1 MHTIAIVLFDDF
13 TDIDFFLIKDILGR
27 TRHDWVVK
35 VLGTKPSHHSVLGNT
50 VTTDDH
56 LMAAN
61 DADAVIFCSGQQGIP
76 AVLADPQFMSSF
88 KLDPAKQ
95 LIGSICAGSFILA
108 KLGLLDGK
116 QATTHPDA
124 KPTLLTLGVDVQ
136 DKPLVVEGNIATAG
150 GCLSSIYLTGWLAER
165 LCNTA
170 KRREIHRQLLPAG
183 QADIYEELIQSSIAA
198 ACRS

>member
-124 KPTLLTLGVDVQ
+124 KPALLTLGVDVQ

-170 KRREIHRQLLPAG
+170 KRREIHRQLL
-183 QADIYEELIQSSIAA
+183 
-198 ACRS
+198 R